1 MYLNKIAL
9 GIFLILGFIAC
20 NKQEKKEITLS
31 SPDGRT
37 IVSFQVTEEGEA
49 KYAVKFDGKEII
61 KPSLLGFDAEGVNL
75 IKDFT
80 IDKIDSLSYNKTWQP
95 VWGRMA
101 EVEENYKQLSIR
113 LLNKDQNPM
122 QISFRIFN
130 DGLGFRYIFEGD
142 DSLRIKQELTEFA
155 MAGNHTAWWIPA
167 DWDQDEH
174 WYTKSKLSEIDTIGK
189 SGEQFLSTSFIA
201 EKHGANTPLT
211 MLTSD
216 GIHLSIHEAALV
228 NFPGMSLK
236 LDPKSLV
243 FSSSLAASPNGLK
256 ATVKLPFSTPWR
268 TIQISK
274 DVPGLVNSYLIEN
287 LNEPNKLADVSW
299 IKPVK
304 YMGIWWEMHLDKS
317 KWQYE
322 GGKHG
327 ATTENAKRHIDFCA
341 EHNIPALLIEG
352 WNTGWETWWG
362 ENREG
367 SFDFTTPYPDF
378 NLAEVV
384 AYGKTKG
391 VEIIGHHETS
401 SDVGTYNKRMDAGFA
416 LYKEVGVSA
425 VKSGY
430 VGSIIPKG
438 EYHYGQFMVNHY
450 NTVMQKTAENKIML
464 NVHEPIKP
472 TGLCRTYPNLM
483 SAEGMRG
490 QEYNAWSTGNPP
502 GHDVILAYTRNLAGP
517 MDYTPGILDLTFE
530 NSKNKE
536 AEKPYATRVRTTL
549 AHQLGLYV
557 VYYSPLQMAADLP
570 ENYAQH
576 PAFQFIKDVGV
587 DWKKSHALAGEIG
600 EYIVMARQEKSTG
613 KWFVGG
619 ITGEN
624 EKEVT
629 LNFDFLEDGKTY
641 QAIVYK
647 DQADAHWDTNPK
659 AYEMEKISL
668 KKGDKLTLKMAAAG
682 GFAISLE

>member
-1 MYLNKIAL
+1 M
-9 GIFLILGFIAC
+9 
-20 NKQEKKEITLS
+20 
-31 SPDGRT
+31 
-37 IVSFQVTEEGEA
+37 
-49 KYAVKFDGKEII
+49 
-61 KPSLLGFDAEGVNL
+61 
-75 IKDFT
+75 
-80 IDKIDSLSYNKTWQP
+80 
-95 VWGRMA
+95 
-101 EVEENYKQLSIR
+101 
-113 LLNKDQNPM
+113 
-122 QISFRIFN
+122 
-130 DGLGFRYIFEGD
+130 
-142 DSLRIKQELTEFA
+142 
-155 MAGNHTAWWIPA
+155 
-167 DWDQDEH
+167 
-174 WYTKSKLSEIDTIGK
+174 
-189 SGEQFLSTSFIA
+189 
-201 EKHGANTPLT
+201 
-211 MLTSD
+211 
-216 GIHLSIHEAALV
+216 
-228 NFPGMSLK
+228 
-236 LDPKSLV
+236 
-243 FSSSLAASPNGLK
+243 
-256 ATVKLPFSTPWR
+256 PFSTPWR

-304 YMGIWWEMHLDKS
+304 YMGIWWEMHIDKS
-317 KWQYE
+317 KWQFE

-327 ATTENAKRHIDFCA
+327 ATTENAKRYIDFCA
-341 EHNIPALLIEG
+341 ENNIPALLIEG

-362 ENREG
+362 EKREET
-367 SFDFTTPYPDF
+367 FDFTTPYPDF
-378 NLAEVV
+378 NLQEVV

-391 VEIIGHHETS
+391 VQLIGHHETS

-425 VKSGY
+425 IKSGY

-483 SAEGMRG
+483 SGEGMRG

-502 GHDVILAYTRNLAGP
+502 GHNVILAYTRNLAGP
-517 MDYTPGILDLTFE
+517 MDYTPGIFDLTFE
-530 NSKNKE
+530 NSKNKD
-536 AEKPYATRVRTTL
+536 AEKPFATRVRTTL

-587 DWKKSHALAGEIG
+587 DWSKSLALAGEIG

-619 ITGEN
+619 ISG
-624 EKEVT
+624 EKEKGVT

-647 DQADAHWDTNPK
+647 DHADAHWDTNPK
-659 AYEMEKISL
+659 AYEIEKINL
-668 KKGDKLTLKMAAAG
+668 KKGDTLTLKMAPAG